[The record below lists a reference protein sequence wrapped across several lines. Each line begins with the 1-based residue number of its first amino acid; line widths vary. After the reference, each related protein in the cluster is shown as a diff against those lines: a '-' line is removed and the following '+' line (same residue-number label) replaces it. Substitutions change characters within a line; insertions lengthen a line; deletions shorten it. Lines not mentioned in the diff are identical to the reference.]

1 MERLKRANKRPTP
14 TTKKSVAKYR
24 YTTAA
29 TTPPPRSPERPAE
42 KSLLLPKDLR
52 PGAKPPAATAHSMIL
67 PREIQMGPVH
77 ISIMKPPQKPS
88 TSSLPQGLNPSM
100 QPSATKLT
108 KRPTSPSLM
117 ESNGSPSQKRPTS
130 YSSRDTAL
138 KPVVKPGGSASKPQ
152 LLTSATSSPRRP
164 AASAAAS
171 GSMSLEELEDLEK
184 FLFGDSADVSSKDN
198 ASKSPKQQPKPA
210 VETNVQPRS
219 RKTSAA
225 SGRRSPPRP
234 YEQSSD
240 NEVEIVKILVA
251 NNVCTFSEDYRL
263 CYSVALTSSD
273 ARDWVNLKNIA
284 DRRTSYRQ
292 VVVLAGNEPSASSNF
307 AAQAVAATN
316 LVVHQKSVL
325 SKYGS
330 TLPLSTLAP

>member
-1 MERLKRANKRPTP
+1 MSASFSASASA
-14 TTKKSVAKYR
+14 SVAASGSF
-24 YTTAA
+24 AA
-29 TTPPPRSPERPAE
+29 S
-42 KSLLLPKDLR
+42 
-52 PGAKPPAATAHSMIL
+52 
-67 PREIQMGPVH
+67 
-77 ISIMKPPQKPS
+77 
-88 TSSLPQGLNPSM
+88 
-100 QPSATKLT
+100 
-108 KRPTSPSLM
+108 
-117 ESNGSPSQKRPTS
+117 
-130 YSSRDTAL
+130 
-138 KPVVKPGGSASKPQ
+138 GSAAYG
-152 LLTSATSSPRRP
+152 SAAYGS
-164 AASAAAS
+164 AAYGSAAAS
-171 GSMSLEELEDLEK
+171 GSMSLEELEALEK

-307 AAQAVAATN
+307 AAQAVADTD